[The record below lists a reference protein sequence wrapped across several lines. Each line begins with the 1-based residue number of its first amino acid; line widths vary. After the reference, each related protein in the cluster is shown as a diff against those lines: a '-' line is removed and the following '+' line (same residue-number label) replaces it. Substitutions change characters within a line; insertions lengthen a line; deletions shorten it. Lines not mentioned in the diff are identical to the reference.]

1 VVNEPR
7 SGSSWLQEI
16 SQTHPGVRVQFEL
29 GLEHGDDALA
39 CRRCAR
45 PSVPDSKRADRF
57 PPRSRPPLAC
67 GMTVFGSANS
77 PADVAALAAR
87 SGAALVV
94 LLRVNHVAHA
104 VSLFR
109 HFNNLARPV
118 AAAWD
123 ADAAT
128 EPVLV
133 PWGSGE
139 LVRAVEASRAAYAH
153 LLRFPAAGRQPAHL
167 VFYEDLKQRPAAV
180 WAALQAFLGLP
191 PPPTPPPA
199 EAGAGGGGGLEMLE
213 QRSSDRPSI
222 RYLERLAELQAELA
236 GEDWGD
242 MLRDP
247 AFDDAVDAA
256 AAFAEACRLHPA
268 ADLSWRGAPSCAAA
282 AAGGGAAGGAASAP
296 LG

>member
-16 SQTHPGVRVQFEL
+16 SQTHPGVLVQFEL

-45 PSVPDSKRADRF
+45 PNVPDSKRPHRF
-57 PPRSRPPLAC
+57 PSRSHPPLAC
-67 GMTVFGSANS
+67 GMTIFGSANR
-77 PADVAALAAR
+77 PADVAELAAR
-87 SGAALVV
+87 NDAALVV
-94 LLRVNHVAHA
+94 LLRLNHVAHA

-109 HFNNLARPV
+109 HFHRMVRPLA
-118 AAAWD
+118 
-123 ADAAT
+123 ADPGADTAV

-133 PWGSGE
+133 PWGSRE
-139 LVRAVEASRAAYAH
+139 LLRAVEASREAYAH
-153 LLRFPAAGRQPAHL
+153 LLHFPVAARQPAHL
-167 VFYEDLKQRPAAV
+167 IFYEDLKQHPAAV
-180 WAALQAFLGLP
+180 WASLQAFLGLT

-199 EAGAGGGGGLEMLE
+199 DWDGLEMLE

-222 RYLERLAELQAELA
+222 QYLEHLAELQAELG
-236 GEDWGD
+236 GEEWGD

-268 ADLSWRGAPSCAAA
+268 ANLSWRGAASCAAA
-282 AAGGGAAGGAASAP
+282 ATAGGGDGGGETSA
-296 LG
+296 